1 MKNDERKIYKDIL
14 EAEKMMII
22 HHMEEITDEF
32 DGNVF
37 KLFQIKMKYNSA
49 INQEYLKIIR
59 LSKLLSDD
67 SQRMQ
72 QVKQYE

>member
-1 MKNDERKIYKDIL
+1 MKNDERKKYKHIL
-14 EAEKMMII
+14 EEEKKMII

-32 DGNVF
+32 DNNVF
-37 KLFQIKMKYNSA
+37 KLFQIKMQYNSA

-67 SQRMQ
+67 NQRIQ
-72 QVKQYE
+72 QIKQFE

>member
-1 MKNDERKIYKDIL
+1 MKNDERKKYKHIL
-14 EAEKMMII
+14 EEEKMTII

-32 DGNVF
+32 DNNVF
-37 KLFQIKMKYNSA
+37 KLFQMKMKYNSA

-67 SQRMQ
+67 NQRIQ
-72 QVKQYE
+72 QIKQFE